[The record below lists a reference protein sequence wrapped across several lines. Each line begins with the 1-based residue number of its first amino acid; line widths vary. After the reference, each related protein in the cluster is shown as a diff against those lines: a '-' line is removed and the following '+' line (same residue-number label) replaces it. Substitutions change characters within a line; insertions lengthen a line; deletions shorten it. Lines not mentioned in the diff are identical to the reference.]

1 MRNIKKIRPFWGGVL
16 VGILA
21 IFYMYNA
28 ITVQHLQYKFKIIGW
43 GGTFNVALIKGFPA
57 YQLCFIVGI
66 IMMFILLYIRK
77 SLYQVSI
84 YVPIALTIILSIL
97 GFLGAKLLYILENL
111 KTVNIKE
118 TLISFGGLSFYGA
131 LLLIPIIFIAFSRIT
146 NIDYQKI
153 LDYSAPAGLIMITF
167 MRFGC
172 FFKGCCA
179 GIQLWINHNPVIIP
193 TQLIECSFD
202 LFLLNYILYAENK
215 DKFNGRRYSIFLLIY
230 GIYRF
235 FIEFI
240 RNTKPI
246 FLNMSNGQIMS
257 LITIVLAIIYNQFYC
272 KNRNTNIKYE
282 RE

>member
-146 NIDYQKI
+146 NIDYQK
-153 LDYSAPAGLIMITF
+153 
-167 MRFGC
+167 
-172 FFKGCCA
+172 
-179 GIQLWINHNPVIIP
+179 
-193 TQLIECSFD
+193 
-202 LFLLNYILYAENK
+202 
-215 DKFNGRRYSIFLLIY
+215 
-230 GIYRF
+230 
-235 FIEFI
+235 
-240 RNTKPI
+240 NT
-246 FLNMSNGQIMS
+246 
-257 LITIVLAIIYNQFYC
+257 
-272 KNRNTNIKYE
+272 
-282 RE
+282 

>member
-1 MRNIKKIRPFWGGVL
+1 
-16 VGILA
+16 
-21 IFYMYNA
+21 
-28 ITVQHLQYKFKIIGW
+28 
-43 GGTFNVALIKGFPA
+43 
-57 YQLCFIVGI
+57 
-66 IMMFILLYIRK
+66 
-77 SLYQVSI
+77 
-84 YVPIALTIILSIL
+84 
-97 GFLGAKLLYILENL
+97 
-111 KTVNIKE
+111 
-118 TLISFGGLSFYGA
+118 
-131 LLLIPIIFIAFSRIT
+131 
-146 NIDYQKI
+146 
-153 LDYSAPAGLIMITF
+153 MITF